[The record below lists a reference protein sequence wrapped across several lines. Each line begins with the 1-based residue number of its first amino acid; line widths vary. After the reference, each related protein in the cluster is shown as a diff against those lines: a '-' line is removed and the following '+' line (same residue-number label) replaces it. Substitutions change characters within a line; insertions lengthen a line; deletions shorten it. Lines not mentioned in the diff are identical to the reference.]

1 MKLKNFLTILPLA
14 VATAVTSAE
23 THTVEHKDK
32 PASFNF
38 STEVSHGGKGRDAG
52 KCV

>member
-38 STEVSHGGKGRDAG
+38 STEVLARWKRT
-52 KCV
+52 